1 MEQAEIL
8 QVQQLYKEPL
18 LAFPHVVG
26 VGTGYKV
33 TQGQLTDRVC
43 IVALVKNKVPKSNLS
58 PKEIIP
64 RELDGV
70 ITDVFEVGEIR
81 AYQNPREMW
90 RPAPAGVSI
99 GHYRITAGTLG
110 YVVRDRQTG
119 IRLILSNNHVLANSN
134 DATLGDPI
142 LQPGPADG
150 GKVKDHTIAEL
161 VRYVPIEYNQTDSSC
176 KYADLV
182 TDAAN
187 KIAEL
192 IGSKHRLSARMIN
205 AQARNL
211 VDAALAR
218 PLNDADILENILEIG
233 AVEGVLPPQLGMQ
246 VRKYGR
252 TTALTSGQIT
262 IVNATVSVNY
272 LENRVARFEEQII
285 TTPMS
290 QGGDSGSLV
299 VHAVENKAVGL
310 LFAGSDQTTIFSPIQ
325 QVLDLLEVDL

>member
-8 QVQQLYKEPL
+8 QIQQNYIEPL
-18 LAFPHVVG
+18 MAFPQVVG

-33 TQGQLTDRVC
+33 TQGQQTDRVC
-43 IVALVKNKVPKSNLS
+43 IVALVKTKLPKSNLS
-58 PKEIIP
+58 PNEIIP

-70 ITDVFEVGEIR
+70 VTDVFEVGQIR

-99 GHYRITAGTLG
+99 GHFRITAGTLG
-110 YVVRDRQTG
+110 CVVRDRQTG

-134 DATLGDPI
+134 QAALGDLI

-150 GKVKDHTIAEL
+150 GKVKDHTFAEL
-161 VRYVPIEYNQTDSSC
+161 VRYVPIDYNQTESTC
-176 KYADLV
+176 KYANFA
-182 TDAAN
+182 TEMAN
-187 KIAEL
+187 KFAEV
-192 IGSKHRLSARMIN
+192 IGSQHRLSAARIN

-218 PLNDADILENILEIG
+218 PLNDDDLLDNILEIG
-233 AVEGVLPPQLGMQ
+233 AITGVDTPLLGMQ

-252 TTALTSGQIT
+252 TTGLTTGQIT

-272 LENRVARFEEQII
+272 LENRIARFEQQII

-299 VHAVENKAVGL
+299 VRADEPKAVGL
-310 LFAGSDQTTIFSPIQ
+310 LFAGSEQTTIFSPIR